1 MAQNQD
7 LNYAELSAFPSN
19 HFEKLPKSLYG
30 YSIALMLKDAG
41 IDQKIVENYRSFGSD
56 AASKM
61 PSINHP
67 NLDIDSAREPQNVLI
82 LFIAAGCAL
91 AQFVIL
97 YAVNAT
103 TAEFAAHS
111 GFCNEMWVFSIMTV
125 LAFFYANAQTAD
137 DIFSE
142 LTVLWAVR
150 IKGSVS
156 YYGKVI
162 AAAFICVEL
171 SVCVLVLYMLEPD
184 TCLQPVDPATSS
196 RQ

>member
-30 YSIALMLKDAG
+30 YSIALMLKDAR

-82 LFIAAGCAL
+82 LFIAAGCK
-91 AQFVIL
+91 QV
-97 YAVNAT
+97 
-103 TAEFAAHS
+103 S
-111 GFCNEMWVFSIMTV
+111 GSNIEYKHT
-125 LAFFYANAQTAD
+125 D
-137 DIFSE
+137 
-142 LTVLWAVR
+142 
-150 IKGSVS
+150 
-156 YYGKVI
+156 
-162 AAAFICVEL
+162 
-171 SVCVLVLYMLEPD
+171 
-184 TCLQPVDPATSS
+184 
-196 RQ
+196 